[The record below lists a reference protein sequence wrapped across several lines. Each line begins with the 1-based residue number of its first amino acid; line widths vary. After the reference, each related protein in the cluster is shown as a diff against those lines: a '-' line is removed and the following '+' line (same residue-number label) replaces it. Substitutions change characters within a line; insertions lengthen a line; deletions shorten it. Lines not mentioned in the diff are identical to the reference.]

1 MRMADDKIFFD
12 EQALSVV
19 DSWLGVGTA
28 KKEKATHR
36 ISTTATGAPSSK
48 VGLGFKGKVAEAKVK
63 DALQVRLEK
72 SQKKKTKSIDP
83 DDEELDRKHDDDD
96 DDDDDTGLQLHGI
109 VEDMP
114 LSRTQIF
121 AKPIV
126 VSKAQ
131 PKKKAAVELINGNL
145 IVEKK
150 TALPVAEI
158 VADSHVVVEK
168 RKNENLSTVG
178 DEHKRKRTKT
188 RSKQKNIRRDNRPD
202 SQKPSYITDTQAEDY
217 RGRDLTEVRF
227 EFLSSISN
235 GLYRY
240 TTYFRSH

>member
-1 MRMADDKIFFD
+1 MADDKIFFD

-28 KKEKATHR
+28 KKEKNTQR

-48 VGLGFKGKVAEAKVK
+48 IGLGFRGKVAEVKVK

-72 SQKKKTKSIDP
+72 SQKKKTKNIDP
-83 DDEELDRKHDDDD
+83 DDEELDRKHDDD

-150 TALPVAEI
+150 AVPPVAEV
-158 VADSHVVVEK
+158 VADAHVVVEK
-168 RKNENLSTVG
+168 RKSEEISTGG
-178 DEHKRKRTKT
+178 DEYKRKRTKT

-217 RGRDLTEVRF
+217 RGRDLTEVRC
-227 EFLSSISN
+227 ECLSSSLACYLSI
-235 GLYRY
+235 LYLR
-240 TTYFRSH
+240 